1 METYEI
7 MEKYNINKLDY
18 TILQTLYDNN
28 CLSKYKGMT
37 ITELMESGKVKGT
50 RMTIYKK
57 MKKLVTNDYIQKGCL
72 DNHADTFYLLKK
84 SIRICESKN

>member
-57 MKKLVTNDYIQKGCL
+57 
-72 DNHADTFYLLKK
+72 
-84 SIRICESKN
+84 